1 MTGDGPEFLGLGG
14 RLEAA
19 AGEDLVAAGFALEMA
34 DAKLLHD
41 GFGLADL
48 AHVLALADAGVLP
61 EDDAG
66 VLVDALLEMAA
77 VPSGEFPYDA
87 AYGDPWNSRERWL
100 EARAGARAGWLTVGR
115 PRREAAAGRGILSRA
130 RGDSSRTP
138 TTRTAPPPP
147 RIDAR
152 AGN

>member
-1 MTGDGPEFLGLGG
+1 HGRPRRRGPGRPPRRARRVPPHRRHPRRPGGAAVTSTRAFAGTAGGDGAEFLGLGG

-48 AHVLALADAGVLP
+48 AHVLALADAGVLA

-66 VLVDALLEMAA
+66 VLVGALLEMAA
-77 VPSGEFPYDA
+77 VPADEFPYDA
-87 AYGDPWNSRERWL
+87 AYGD
-100 EARAGARAGWLTVGR
+100 
-115 PRREAAAGRGILSRA
+115 
-130 RGDSSRTP
+130 
-138 TTRTAPPPP
+138 
-147 RIDAR
+147 
-152 AGN
+152 